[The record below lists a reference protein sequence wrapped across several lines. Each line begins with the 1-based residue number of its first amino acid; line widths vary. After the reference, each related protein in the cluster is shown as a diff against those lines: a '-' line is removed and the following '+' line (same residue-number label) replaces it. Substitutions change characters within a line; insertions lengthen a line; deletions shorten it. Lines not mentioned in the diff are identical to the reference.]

1 MRPTFD
7 PFVLP
12 FVIGTTFVLMYCFI
26 GMIRIIWQLPKK
38 DRRKFG
44 LSLITPKTL
53 WKNIKDLFGDCL
65 FHVKIWKRKPL
76 IGYMHSAIAF
86 GWFMIIIVG
95 HFETVAFSPLRGVEM
110 PFMQKI
116 MSNLYLPI
124 FFRYF
129 AIEGLTLKAQIFSF
143 LMDFFLLMIISGIV
157 IAVVKKKR
165 PRKVGMKRVT
175 KFGIKEDL
183 VRIALWTIF
192 PLRFLAESSVAG
204 FAGGSFLTKFLGF
217 DLLFGGNYKETLSMV
232 LWWLYSIDLAI
243 FMFVLPFTRYMH
255 IPAEALLILLRNAGL
270 KTTAPR
276 KGYALAEIYSCPS
289 CGLCIDVCPMSEY
302 KNDYKKTAV
311 YFMRN
316 IRRKNKREVR
326 KMTEICLMCGK
337 CVEVCPL
344 GIESLNIKMA
354 QRANISYRMKSDFG
368 YLERQQVNETTSQQV
383 IVSKS
388 ESESKIVYFA
398 GCMSHLTPKITRSMV
413 KIFEEAKE
421 NYEFLDKNGSIC
433 CGRPMMLTGKV
444 NEAKSLIEKNTELI
458 KSSGAK
464 RLVLSCPI
472 CYKVFKEEYH
482 LEGIEILH
490 HTQYINELIENDKIH
505 VDRSD
510 KRYVYHDPCELGR
523 AFKVYDEPRNIIDNI
538 GLLTRG
544 KSDKDM
550 SVCCGGSIGSITM
563 TIEERDEITTNSIK
577 DLMHNN
583 PEEIVTACPLCQK
596 TFARKS
602 PIAVKDIAEIV
613 VENLEDEVH
622 LIFLYLCEK
631 IKPYLY

>member
-12 FVIGTTFVLMYCFI
+12 FVIGTTFVLLYCFI
-26 GMIRIIWQLPKK
+26 GMIRIIWQLPKE

-110 PFMQKI
+110 PFMQKL

-129 AIEGLTLKAQIFSF
+129 AIEGLTLKAHIFSF

-165 PRKVGMKRVT
+165 PKKVGMKRVT

-217 DLLFGGNYKETLSMV
+217 DLLFGGNYNETLSMV

-289 CGLCIDVCPMSEY
+289 CGLCIDVCPMSDS
-302 KNDYKKTAV
+302 KNNNYKKTAV

-337 CVEVCPL
+337 CIEVCPL
-344 GIESLNIKMA
+344 GIDSLNIKIA

-368 YLERQQVNETTSQQV
+368 YLGSQQVNETTRLQVNETTSSDSQV
-383 IVSKS
+383 FRFSNSKT
-388 ESESKIVYFA
+388 VYFA

-413 KIFEEAKE
+413 KIFKEANE
-421 NYEFLDKNGSIC
+421 NYEFLDMNGSIC
-433 CGRPMMLTGKV
+433 CGRPMMLTGKKK
-444 NEAKSLIEKNTELI
+444 EAQALIDKNTELI
-458 KSSGAK
+458 KNSGAK

-472 CYKVFKEEYH
+472 CYKVFKEEYN

-490 HTQYINELIENDKIH
+490 HTQYINELIEKEKIH
-505 VDRSD
+505 IDRSD

-538 GLLTRG
+538 GLLTAA

-550 SVCCGGSIGSITM
+550 SVCCGGSIGSLTM
-563 TIEERDEITTNSIK
+563 TLEERDEITANSVK

-613 VENLEDEVH
+613 VENLE
-622 LIFLYLCEK
+622 
-631 IKPYLY
+631 

>member
-12 FVIGTTFVLMYCFI
+12 FVIGTTFVLLYCFI
-26 GMIRIIWQLPKK
+26 GMIRIIWQLPKE

-110 PFMQKI
+110 PFMQKL

-129 AIEGLTLKAQIFSF
+129 AIEGLTLKAHIFSF

-157 IAVVKKKR
+157 IAVVKKKK
-165 PRKVGMKRVT
+165 PKKVGMKRVT

-217 DLLFGGNYKETLSMV
+217 DLLFGGNYNETLSMV

-289 CGLCIDVCPMSEY
+289 CGLCIDVCPMSDS
-302 KNDYKKTAV
+302 KNNNYKKTAV

-337 CVEVCPL
+337 CIEVCPL
-344 GIESLNIKMA
+344 GIDSLNIKIA
-354 QRANISYRMKSDFG
+354 QRANISYRMKSDFS
-368 YLERQQVNETTSQQV
+368 YLERQQTPVGTHRMRPILEKDTFN
-383 IVSKS
+383 VSVQAQEAPELS
-388 ESESKIVYFA
+388 DSKIVYFA

-413 KIFEEAKE
+413 KIFKEAKE
-421 NYEFLDKNGSIC
+421 DYEFLDMNGSIC
-433 CGRPMMLTGKV
+433 CGRPMMLTGKKK
-444 NEAKSLIEKNTELI
+444 EAQALIDKNTELI
-458 KSSGAK
+458 KNSGAK

-472 CYKVFKEEYH
+472 CYKVFKEEYN

-490 HTQYINELIENDKIH
+490 HTQYINELIEKEKIH
-505 VDRSD
+505 IDRSD

-538 GLLTRG
+538 GLLTAA
-544 KSDKDM
+544 KSNKDM
-550 SVCCGGSIGSITM
+550 SVCCGGSIGSLTM
-563 TIEERDEITTNSIK
+563 TLEERDEITANSVK

-613 VENLEDEVH
+613 VENLE
-622 LIFLYLCEK
+622 
-631 IKPYLY
+631 